1 MDKICHFLNNS
12 KYSGAE
18 NVVVT
23 IGRLDENNKHVFVS
37 PDGPVTNIVEERGI
51 RHLSVEGSDLS
62 IKEMM
67 KVILTERPT
76 VVQLHDF
83 RASIKGAI
91 ISSWMKRHGV
101 RRIISHLHKN
111 DPRMKKFGLTSLLYL
126 VALLTFDKVILVS
139 DSVEREYIFR
149 ALLKKKSII
158 LPNVVDREWILES
171 ANSQNVDETGIL
183 FLGRLTELKNPLGFV
198 SFIKQLHDVD
208 ESVHATMVGSGPLK
222 YEVERIISENNL
234 PIQMVGFTTN
244 PYPYLKN
251 ADCMIIPSKWE
262 GFGLVALES
271 LVLHVPVLANR
282 VGGLSTLLSNE
293 KVSYL
298 FEENLTV
305 EEFGR
310 FRSKQIKNLDFE
322 DFLLKKNNVNNYKT
336 VLQNIYQEK

>member
-1 MDKICHFLNNS
+1 
-12 KYSGAE
+12 
-18 NVVVT
+18 
-23 IGRLDENNKHVFVS
+23 
-37 PDGPVTNIVEERGI
+37 
-51 RHLSVEGSDLS
+51 
-62 IKEMM
+62 
-67 KVILTERPT
+67 
-76 VVQLHDF
+76 
-83 RASIKGAI
+83 
-91 ISSWMKRHGV
+91 
-101 RRIISHLHKN
+101 
-111 DPRMKKFGLTSLLYL
+111 
-126 VALLTFDKVILVS
+126 
-139 DSVEREYIFR
+139 
-149 ALLKKKSII
+149 
-158 LPNVVDREWILES
+158 
-171 ANSQNVDETGIL
+171 
-183 FLGRLTELKNPLGFV
+183 
-198 SFIKQLHDVD
+198 
-208 ESVHATMVGSGPLK
+208 MVGSGPLK